1 MDSEKDPDS
10 LPSLPSLP
18 AQAGPP
24 TTPDEAS
31 ALDQSLYG
39 GDEALAEAAPEPT
52 AQSRPWKFNLH
63 ASAGAYYDSNIF
75 IAPTNKQSD
84 YVTTV
89 AVGGGLTLGDYTARL
104 NNYLITDYTG
114 TGEFFAR
121 HSNQNAF
128 EQNASIEGQLVFA
141 HLTLHGDFEY
151 VDSADG
157 NIDIGARVRSETY
170 TGLGSARYDFSDKTF
185 LLATAQVT
193 ISHIDQY
200 VGSNDERGGLSFNF
214 LPDPSVTLGLGVT
227 GGVLNVDDSGSQT
240 YEQLLASVQLAA
252 TSKFTLQASAGVEDR
267 QTPTNKG
274 LVTPVFNL
282 SGDYKPFEELDLTLT
297 GYRRVVNSANY
308 IGSDYIATGV
318 TATAQ
323 YRLSA
328 RFDILLGAGYTNNDY
343 RDVAA
348 GNGISRDD
356 NYFFVRPSIRYT
368 ASSYCN
374 VELYY
379 FYRDNRST
387 VGSSSFDETQ
397 AGIAVTFT
405 Y

>member
-1 MDSEKDPDS
+1 MDSDTDS
-10 LPSLPSLP
+10 ETLPSMPSLPT
-18 AQAGPP
+18 QAAPP

-75 IAPTNKQSD
+75 IAPTDKQHD
-84 YVTTV
+84 FVTTL

-114 TGEFFAR
+114 IGEFFAR
-121 HSNQNAF
+121 HSALDAF

-151 VDSADG
+151 LDTDDG

-170 TGLGSARYDFSDKTF
+170 TGLGSARYNFSDKMF
-185 LLATAQVT
+185 LEATAKVM
-193 ISHIDQY
+193 ISHFDQY
-200 VGSNDERGGLSFNF
+200 VGSNNEEGGLSFNY

-227 GGVLNVDDSGSQT
+227 GGVLNVDNSGSQT

-267 QTPTNKG
+267 QTPSNKG

-328 RFDILLGAGYTNNDY
+328 RFDILLGAGYTNDNY
-343 RDVAA
+343 RAVAA
-348 GNGISRDD
+348 GSGISRDD
-356 NYFFVRPSIRYT
+356 NYVYIRPSIRYT

-379 FYRDNRST
+379 FYRNNNST